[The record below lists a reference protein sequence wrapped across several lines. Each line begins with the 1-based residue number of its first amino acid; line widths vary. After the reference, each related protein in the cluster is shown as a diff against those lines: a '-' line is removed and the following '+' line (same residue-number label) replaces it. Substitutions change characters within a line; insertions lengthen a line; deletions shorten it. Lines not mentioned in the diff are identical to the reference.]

1 MILKIGIAGAIKVAT
16 RQNVYHEVGLES
28 FENKRWYAET
38 FLFSG
43 IFSRCVL
50 ADYILL
56 C

>member
-38 FLFSG
+38 F

-50 ADYILL
+50 TDYILL